1 MTTCTNMEAV
11 QPREPPTGFDLMEC
25 ARKHRYRLRNL
36 HDGHPVPP
44 ARLMPKQR
52 IGERM
57 GYIGES
63 DRLDAIVGYCGAL
76 TDEGRQ
82 GLGVYLHY
90 KTSKGVRIGIK
101 KILEVG
107 GTIHQVGDF
116 EVTGYI
122 PWDRIKDA
130 LKLIRVSKLA
140 MRNPNPTF
148 GARLGTRTRARI
160 A

>member
-1 MTTCTNMEAV
+1 MKAV
-11 QPREPPTGFDLMEC
+11 QTREALTGIDLKDY
-25 ARKHRYRLRNL
+25 ARKHRLRTRNL

-63 DRLDAIVGYCGAL
+63 DRLNAIVGYCGAL
-76 TDEGRQ
+76 TDEHEQ

-90 KTSKGVRIGIK
+90 KTSKGVGIGIR

-122 PWDRIKDA
+122 PWDCIEDA
-130 LKLIRVSKLA
+130 LRIIRVSKLA
-140 MRNPNPTF
+140 LRNPNPTF

>member
-1 MTTCTNMEAV
+1 MCTDMKAV
-11 QPREPPTGFDLMEC
+11 QTREAPNDFDLIDY
-25 ARKHRYRLRNL
+25 ARKHRLRTRNL

-52 IGERM
+52 IGERT

-76 TDEGRQ
+76 TDEERQ

-90 KTSKGVRIGIK
+90 KTSKGVGIGIR

-107 GTIHQVGDF
+107 GAIHQVGDF

-122 PWDRIKDA
+122 PWDCIEDA
-130 LKLIRVSKLA
+130 LRIIRVSKLKRG
-140 MRNPNPTF
+140 MLGF
-148 GARLGTRTRARI
+148 GKSVPAQNAY
-160 A
+160 AS

>member
-1 MTTCTNMEAV
+1 MTSTRTIETG
-11 QPREPPTGFDLMEC
+11 TGFDLIEY
-25 ARKHRYRLRNL
+25 ARRHRLRTRNL
-36 HDGHPVPP
+36 HDGHPAPP

-52 IGERM
+52 TEKRT
-57 GYIGES
+57 GYVGES

-76 TDEGRQ
+76 ADEDRQ

-90 KTSKGVRIGIK
+90 KTSKGVGIGIR

-107 GTIHQVGDF
+107 GTILQVGDF
-116 EVTGYI
+116 EMTGYI
-122 PWDRIKDA
+122 PWDCIEDA
-130 LKLIRVSKLA
+130 LRIIRMSKLA

>member
-1 MTTCTNMEAV
+1 MDTTRTLEAL
-11 QPREPPTGFDLMEC
+11 TGIDLMDY
-25 ARKHRYRLRNL
+25 ARKHRLRTRNL
-36 HDGHPVPP
+36 HDGHPVPL

-52 IGERM
+52 IGESK

-76 TDEGRQ
+76 TDEDRQ

-90 KTSKGVRIGIK
+90 KTSKGVGIGIR

-116 EVTGYI
+116 EMTGYI
-122 PWDRIKDA
+122 AWDCIEDA
-130 LKLIRVSKLA
+130 LRIIRVSKLA
-140 MRNPNPTF
+140 LRNPNSTF

>member
-1 MTTCTNMEAV
+1 MTSTRTIETG
-11 QPREPPTGFDLMEC
+11 TGFDLIEY
-25 ARKHRYRLRNL
+25 ARRHRLRTRNL

-52 IGERM
+52 IGERT

-76 TDEGRQ
+76 TDEHEQ
-82 GLGVYLHY
+82 GLGVYLQY
-90 KTSKGVRIGIK
+90 KTSKGVGIGIR

-122 PWDRIKDA
+122 PWDCIEDA
-130 LKLIRVSKLA
+130 LRIIRVSRLA

>member
-1 MTTCTNMEAV
+1 
-11 QPREPPTGFDLMEC
+11 
-25 ARKHRYRLRNL
+25 
-36 HDGHPVPP
+36 
-44 ARLMPKQR
+44 
-52 IGERM
+52 M

-90 KTSKGVRIGIK
+90 TTSKGVRNRIR

-116 EVTGYI
+116 EVMGYI
-122 PWDRIKDA
+122 PWERIEDA
-130 LKLIRVSKLA
+130 LELIRVSRLA